1 MKHPRIEVDPEIM
14 LGKPIVRGTRLTVQ
28 HIVEQLNGGMSEA
41 EIIEAHPR
49 LTHDDIEAARAF
61 AAEYMSQAA
70 E

>member
-14 LGKPIVRGTRLTVQ
+14 LGKPVIRGTRLTVQ
-28 HIVEQLNGGMSEA
+28 KIIEELNGGMSEA

-49 LTHDDIEAARAF
+49 LTPQDIDAARAF
-61 AAEYMSQAA
+61 AAEYMPQAA